1 MRKLLVAAVVAALS
15 AVLAAQALA
24 ATRNIVIGDDYYV
37 RKGSPP
43 TVTVKRGTTVKWR
56 WTGRD
61 LHNVAVTR
69 GPVKFR
75 SSLKDSGTF
84 SRKVNRTGTYKIHC
98 TIHQPDM
105 RMTLKVVR

>member
-1 MRKLLVAAVVAALS
+1 MIFCVGAPGVNTSATPSDLS
-15 AVLAAQALA
+15 SSMSWFG
-24 ATRNIVIGDDYYV
+24 IV
-37 RKGSPP
+37 PP

-75 SSLKDSGTF
+75 SSVKDSGTF
-84 SRKVNRTGTYKIHC
+84 SRKMNRTGTYKIHC

-105 RMTLKVVR
+105 RMTLVVR

>member
-1 MRKLLVAAVVAALS
+1 MRKLLVAALVAALS
-15 AVLAAQALA
+15 AVLASQALA
-24 ATRNIVIGDDYYV
+24 ATRNVTVGDDYYV

-43 TVTVKRGTTVKWR
+43 TVTVKRGTKVKWN
-56 WTGRD
+56 WAGRD
-61 LHNVAVTR
+61 LHNVTVTK

-75 SSLKDSGTF
+75 SSLKDSGSF
-84 SRKVNRTGTYKIHC
+84 SRTVKRTGTYKIHC